1 MDSPMNNFYFEYKM
15 TAPIQHNICCGAY
28 LPILKR
34 MVDPKD
40 TYILFQDNYPTI
52 YKRLGINRDEMM
64 ILMPQV
70 MRVDVLSGLDS
81 LSYVGEE
88 RAPANTTKQ

>member
-1 MDSPMNNFYFEYKM
+1 M
-15 TAPIQHNICCGAY
+15 TAPIQHNICTGAY
-28 LPILKR
+28 LPLLKR
-34 MVDPKD
+34 IVDPKD

-52 YKRLGINRDEMM
+52 YKRLGITRDEMM

-70 MRVDVLSGLDS
+70 MRVDVLSGLDN

-88 RAPANTTKQ
+88 VKRADSSKQAKE